1 MTYRVLLVGG
11 GTGGHVYPLVAIAR
25 ALKERAA
32 ARGVALDVRLMGDGP
47 FAARA
52 AQEAGI
58 PLMSIIAPKLRRYAS
73 AGNVL
78 DIFKVPVALAQ
89 SLMKLWWFMPDVVLA
104 KGGYTCAFPTL
115 AARWHMIPVYLH
127 ESDSV
132 PGLANR
138 VLAKRSKLVF
148 TAFESAERYFTA
160 IGRAVRLVGNPIRL
174 ELAGI
179 ERTAALAALK
189 LSDAKKTIFITGG
202 SLGAQQLND
211 LVLSGLVQMLQK
223 GYQVIHQT
231 GDRNFADVKKAVE
244 QYITE
249 GGATYGA
256 LIAAQYRVYPFLDQQ
271 QMATAL
277 ASADV
282 VVSRA
287 GAEALTELS
296 YLGKPCI
303 IIPLAGSANDH
314 QIHNAAELAKF
325 GAVVMDSA
333 NVSLQ
338 VLLHQLEKLLDPAT
352 AADVGARMR
361 GFARPDAAD
370 QIASVLLGF

>member
-25 ALKERAA
+25 SLAAQAA
-32 ARGVALDVRLMGDGP
+32 ARGMQVDVRLMGDGP

-52 AQEAGI
+52 AAEAGI

-73 AGNVL
+73 AGNIA
-78 DIFKVPVALAQ
+78 DILKVPIALLQ
-89 SLMKLWWFMPDVVLA
+89 SLIKLWWFMPDVVLA

-115 AARWHMIPVYLH
+115 AARWYMIPVYLH

-138 VLAKRSKLVF
+138 VLAKRSRLVF
-148 TAFESAERYFTA
+148 TAFASAEQYFA
-160 IGRAVRLVGNPIRL
+160 KVGRPVQLVGNPIRR

-179 ERTAALAALK
+179 DRAAALHALQ
-189 LSDAKKTIFITGG
+189 LSDQKKTILVTGG

-211 LVLSGLVQMLQK
+211 LVLNGLVQLLQK

-231 GDRNFADVKKAVE
+231 GDRNYADVKKAVE
-244 QYITE
+244 VYIKE
-249 GGATYGA
+249 GGATYGQ
-256 LIAAQYRVYPFLDQQ
+256 LIGEQYRVYPFLDQQ

-277 ASADV
+277 GAADV

-287 GAEALTELS
+287 GAEALSEIS
-296 YLGKPCI
+296 YLGRPAI

-314 QIHNAAELAKF
+314 QIHNAAELAKY

-333 NVSLQ
+333 NVSVQ
-338 VLLHQLEKLLDPAT
+338 VLLHQLGQLLDPAT
-352 AADVGARMR
+352 NQEIGSKMR

-370 QIASVLLGF
+370 QIAAVLLG